1 MDITSPVVG
10 QTNITGLTN
19 PTYTLTE
26 VNAPVPNAQRFIV
39 SALGGTQTG
48 VEVHTANNPF
58 MVTLYSPSS
67 YQAQGDLNAQG
78 LPRSVPRN
86 NYSTVITKGVEV
98 FPDMIRTN
106 TIKVINEV
114 PAGAETNDP
123 ESLAAAWACA
133 AAICHVNAEKYRLA
147 ILAGNL

>member
-26 VNAPVPNAQRFIV
+26 VNAPVPNAQRLIV

-58 MVTLYSPSS
+58 MVTLYQPTS
-67 YQAQGDLNAQG
+67 YQTQGDVNAQG
-78 LPRSVPRN
+78 VPRSIPRN
-86 NYSTVITKGVEV
+86 NYSVVVNKGVEV
-98 FPDMIRTN
+98 YPDITRTN
-106 TIKVINEV
+106 TIKIVNEV
-114 PAGAETNDP
+114 PAGSETNDP
-123 ESLAAAWACA
+123 ESLAAAWALA
-133 AAICHVNAEKYRLA
+133 AAICHVNAEKFRAA
-147 ILAGNL
+147 IIAGQF